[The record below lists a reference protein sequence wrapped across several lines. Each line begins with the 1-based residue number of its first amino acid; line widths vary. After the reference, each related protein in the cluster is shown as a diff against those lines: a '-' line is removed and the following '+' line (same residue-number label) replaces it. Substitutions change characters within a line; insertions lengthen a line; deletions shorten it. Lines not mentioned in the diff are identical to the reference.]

1 MDKKDDT
8 RKRISLEERQHYC
21 QLIENG
27 TGYHA
32 IAEMYRRKHKL
43 KLPETTFRLW
53 RRDAKKILKKD
64 VVHGKFNFS
73 DGKRSKE
80 MKIFEAEVKKEYL
93 KRHKQLKLM
102 LKNIVFCFF
111 LPATTGWYQPCDS
124 LILAQLKSK
133 IRG

>member
-80 MKIFEAEVKKEYL
+80 MKIFEAEFKKEYL
-93 KRHKQLKLM
+93 KRHKQLGSRK
-102 LKNIVFCFF
+102 
-111 LPATTGWYQPCDS
+111 
-124 LILAQLKSK
+124 
-133 IRG
+133 R